1 MMLFL
6 WLVVFEIMIENFS
19 NFFENW
25 LFLFVKR
32 IYLNYLILSKIII
45 YEYLF
50 FMFFFKIYIFNVKRN
65 IIDLFILFYILLF
78 VLE

>member
-50 FMFFFKIYIFNVKRN
+50 VYVYI
-65 IIDLFILFYILLF
+65 
-78 VLE
+78 

>member
-25 LFLFVKR
+25 LFLFVKI

-50 FMFFFKIYIFNVKRN
+50 VYVYI
-65 IIDLFILFYILLF
+65 
-78 VLE
+78 